1 MAYNVTGLSAYTK
14 ENIDLLVKNSL
25 FDART
30 QQEILALGNVLTN
43 VKSAETVNRMDTD
56 VFFQDDSN
64 CGFNA
69 SGTTTFTQRTL
80 TVGKVKINEILCDK
94 DLEPY
99 YTQQALKAGG
109 QYESLAFAQDYSEH
123 KAGKIAE
130 ALEVALWQASTA
142 GSAGTNG
149 LLNKFDG
156 IKKLISDA
164 GGTVVN
170 ANVSGFYGSGAPIT
184 GIDSGT
190 KAIAAVKAV
199 IKALPAKIK
208 GKSDVRIFMG
218 WDSFSYLVDGY
229 ISLNLFNYA
238 KNEKYDEDNASFV
251 VPGTNYTVVPVHGLD
266 ETNDIYAFRMSNIFY
281 GTDLLGEE
289 NNFWIRWSED
299 DENIKFTARMKVGVQ
314 FAFMDEIVKFEA

>member
-1 MAYNVTGLSAYTK
+1 MAYNVTGLGAYTK
-14 ENIDLLVKNSL
+14 ENVDLLVKASL

-30 QQEILALGNVLTN
+30 MREILANGNVRTDI
-43 VKSAETVNRMDTD
+43 KSSEKINRFDTD

-99 YTQQALKAGG
+99 YTQKALKAGG
-109 QYESLAFAQDYSEH
+109 QYDSLAFAADYSER

-130 ALEVALWQASTA
+130 ALEVAIWQASTA
-142 GSAGTNG
+142 GSAGSNG

-164 GGTVVN
+164 GATVVN

-184 GIDSGT
+184 GIDSST
-190 KAIAAVKAV
+190 KAINAVKAV

-208 GKSDVRIFMG
+208 GKSDLVFWMG
-218 WDSFSYLVDGY
+218 WDAFSYLVDGY
-229 ISLNLFNYA
+229 VSLNLFNYA
-238 KNEKYDEDNASFV
+238 KNEKYDDDNASFI
-251 VPGTNYTVVPVHGLD
+251 VPGTNYKVIPVHGLD
-266 ETNDIYAFRMSNIFY
+266 GTDDIYAFRMSNIFY

-289 NNFWIRWSED
+289 NQFWIRWSED
-299 DENIKFTARMKVGVQ
+299 DENIKFTARMKAGVQ

>member
-1 MAYNVTGLSAYTK
+1 MAYNVTGLGAYTK
-14 ENIDLLVKNSL
+14 ENIDLLVKASL

-30 QQEILALGNVLTN
+30 MREILANGNVRTDI
-43 VKSAETVNRMDTD
+43 KSSEKINRFDTD

-109 QYESLAFAQDYSEH
+109 QFDSLAFAADYSER

-130 ALEVALWQASTA
+130 ALEVAIWQASIA
-142 GSAGTNG
+142 GSAGSNG

-164 GGTVVN
+164 GSSVVN

-184 GIDSGT
+184 GIDSST
-190 KAIAAVKAV
+190 KAINAVKAM
-199 IKALPAKIK
+199 IKALPAKVK
-208 GKSDVRIFMG
+208 GKADVRFFCG
-218 WDSFSYLVDGY
+218 WDVFSYLVDGY
-229 ISLNLFNYA
+229 VSLNLFNYA

-251 VPGTNYTVVPVHGLD
+251 VPGTNYTVIPVHGLD
-266 ETNDIYAFRMSNIFY
+266 GTDDLYAFRMSNIFY

-289 NNFWIRWSED
+289 NQFWIRWSED
-299 DENIKFTARMKVGVQ
+299 DENIKFTARMKAGVQ